1 MNTLGGID
9 GTNPTHSRANKKTTY
24 SSRDRS
30 SGLIGAQ
37 RHNGQQTFLQHHPNY
52 KAAISP
58 RESMPVD
65 PPAKRRKTH
74 GSHEAVPTVEILDSE
89 EDDVQSERPTAEP
102 VSARARSAIASR
114 SPHSAANRQ
123 SSTAAYTTSQPTSEF
138 TIVDQSMQPKRTKP
152 RKPRTSEG
160 PADQS
165 ETWFHVPA
173 VPAGSLSHGDALK
186 TAPRTTVPR
195 YEDIVEDGT
204 TSKHFQSSGS
214 SSRVRINESISENL
228 DRRALEFA
236 ARSSVDKDV
245 RRFRPATTH
254 SSRHAA
260 QYEGSEDE
268 LAAPNTSKKRD
279 GNLSGKYTQRR
290 TKTNSDEYVL
300 SFFQTYDSRQGLSLL
315 QPTGNRRKLRIIN
328 RDSGKTLRILDF
340 ESVTRVQADDEHRM
354 RLTGAITAS
363 GDQYWYDLEFEDP
376 AAFRHF
382 RDNYVFR
389 ECSSADQVKK
399 DP

>member
-1 MNTLGGID
+1 
-9 GTNPTHSRANKKTTY
+9 
-24 SSRDRS
+24 
-30 SGLIGAQ
+30 
-37 RHNGQQTFLQHHPNY
+37 
-52 KAAISP
+52 
-58 RESMPVD
+58 MPVD

-74 GSHEAVPTVEILDSE
+74 GSHNNEAVPTVEILDSE

-123 SSTAAYTTSQPTSEF
+123 SDTAAYTTSQPTSEF

-165 ETWFHVPA
+165 ETWFDVPA

-228 DRRALEFA
+228 DRRAREFA
-236 ARSSVDKDV
+236 AKSSVDKDL
-245 RRFRPATTH
+245 RQFRPATTH
-254 SSRHAA
+254 SPRHAA
-260 QYEGSEDE
+260 QYESSEDE

-279 GNLSGKYTQRR
+279 GQSLGKNIPRR
-290 TKTNSDEYVL
+290 TKCNPGEYILNAV
-300 SFFQTYDSRQGLSLL
+300 QTYGSRQGQSLL
-315 QPTGNRRKLRIIN
+315 QPTDNRRKLRIIN
-328 RDSGKTLRILDF
+328 RDSGKTLHILDF
-340 ESVTRVQADDEHRM
+340 ENVTRAQADDEHRM
-354 RLTGAITAS
+354 RLTGPVT
-363 GDQYWYDLEFEDP
+363 GDRDQYWYDLEFDD
-376 AAFRHF
+376 AVAFRHF
-382 RDNYVFR
+382 RDNWAFP
-389 ECSSADQVKK
+389 ECSSANQVTK

>member
-1 MNTLGGID
+1 
-9 GTNPTHSRANKKTTY
+9 
-24 SSRDRS
+24 
-30 SGLIGAQ
+30 
-37 RHNGQQTFLQHHPNY
+37 
-52 KAAISP
+52 
-58 RESMPVD
+58 MPVD

-74 GSHEAVPTVEILDSE
+74 GSHNNEAVPTVEILDSE

-123 SSTAAYTTSQPTSEF
+123 SGTAAYTTSQPTSEF

-165 ETWFHVPA
+165 ETWFDVPA
-173 VPAGSLSHGDALK
+173 VPAGSLSHGGASK
-186 TAPRTTVPR
+186 TAPRTTVRR

-214 SSRVRINESISENL
+214 SSRVRINESISENP
-228 DRRALEFA
+228 DRRAKEFA
-236 ARSSVDKDV
+236 AKSSVNQDL
-245 RRFRPATTH
+245 RQFRPANTH
-254 SSRHAA
+254 SPRHAA

-279 GNLSGKYTQRR
+279 GQSPGKHTQRR
-290 TKTNSDEYVL
+290 TKYKLGDYLLN
-300 SFFQTYDSRQGLSLL
+300 FFQTYGSSQEQALL
-315 QPTGNRRKLRIIN
+315 RPVVDDRRKFRIVS
-328 RDSGKTLRILDF
+328 RDNNGGEKILHILHLNQ
-340 ESVTRVQADDEHRM
+340 VNKVVADDTHRM
-354 RLTGAITAS
+354 RLTGAITAN
-363 GDQYWYDLEFEDP
+363 GDQYWYDLEFEDA
-376 AAFRHF
+376 AAFMQF
-382 RDNYVFR
+382 RDNHVFR
-389 ECSSADQVKK
+389 ECSHATRFGK